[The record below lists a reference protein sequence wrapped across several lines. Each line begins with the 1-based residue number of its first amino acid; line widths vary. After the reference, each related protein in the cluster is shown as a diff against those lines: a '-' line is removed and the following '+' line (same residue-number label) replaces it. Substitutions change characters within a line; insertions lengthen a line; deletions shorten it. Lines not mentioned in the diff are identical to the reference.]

1 MNIVSLGNTVRPAI
15 AGITSGK
22 TNEISPGKSNSSRK
36 VSESISFGKG
46 KRALVVR
53 AKPRGPY
60 SGAKGNMLNLGVY
73 RQAGTR
79 YIITLFEDDQDKL
92 DGNVSTAGITGI
104 GATTVEAIVYK
115 INNTV
120 MNTWLE
126 AEMINNFTDQEFT
139 NAANI
144 NFADASPLKG
154 GRG

>member
-1 MNIVSLGNTVRPAI
+1 MRLIQVNQTLRVRYQHLLVLA
-15 AGITSGK
+15 
-22 TNEISPGKSNSSRK
+22 K
-36 VSESISFGKG
+36 VSELS
-46 KRALVVR
+46 
-53 AKPRGPY
+53 
-60 SGAKGNMLNLGVY
+60 
-73 RQAGTR
+73 
-79 YIITLFEDDQDKL
+79 EDDQDKL
-92 DGNVSTAGITGI
+92 DGNVSTTGITGI

-126 AEMINNFTDQEFT
+126 AEMINNFTNQEFT